1 MTSLLII
8 TRISVIFLEGS
19 SAIPRYCFCAHY
31 HKDTSNIPWGCICN
45 TYLLLLLPTI
55 IRIQVIFQEGATA
68 LYLFFQKRK
77 NANHVFSPKNT
88 SMKNK
93 VLISIVQTKAIKT
106 KKAILNGEGKNH
118 VVKLLDLCLPLR
130 WKSQNGLG
138 GFKFFLQKR
147 GDWTVH
153 IC

>member
-1 MTSLLII
+1 MVILENFSPNYDFTAHYHKDISNIPGGII
-8 TRISVIFLEGS
+8 CNTQVLF
-19 SAIPRYCFCAHY
+19 FAHY
-31 HKDTSNIPWGCICN
+31 HKDTSNIPGGCICN

-130 WKSQNGLG
+130 
-138 GFKFFLQKR
+138 
-147 GDWTVH
+147 
-153 IC
+153 